1 MFSKKNPSMNLPRL
15 SNVARVANRA
25 REKERPPHPTD
36 LYFGIVAD
44 AMTEDFLRSEIY
56 KLAGSENYIKYYM
69 ALILKK

>member
-1 MFSKKNPSMNLPRL
+1 MNLPRL

-44 AMTEDFLRSEIY
+44 AMTEDFLRSDLQVGRQR
-56 KLAGSENYIKYYM
+56 KLY
-69 ALILKK
+69 